1 MVWLPPSEQLFQEL
15 GECIVDPNG
24 EWLHSGHT
32 FRITGARLLASWGLD
47 PITIQLLGR
56 WGSMAVLTYLSE
68 SPLQDFADRL
78 AGPLHSS
85 HLNHGFP
92 HSVVSSH
99 PSREWVDYDAALLEL
114 RELRSLTRNMS
125 KQIQDFLKQ
134 QESMRD
140 ELDGMAT
147 VLQSRSQV
155 EVWWIANTSS
165 YVLHLSLVDLN
176 QDPINWKTACGW
188 SFASRHSA
196 ATYRDEPQLISYR
209 KCPRCF
215 KTTTD
220 KDSDRD
226 SSSTSSDTSDD

>member
-1 MVWLPPSEQLFQEL
+1 
-15 GECIVDPNG
+15 
-24 EWLHSGHT
+24 
-32 FRITGARLLASWGLD
+32 
-47 PITIQLLGR
+47 
-56 WGSMAVLTYLSE
+56 
-68 SPLQDFADRL
+68 
-78 AGPLHSS
+78 
-85 HLNHGFP
+85 
-92 HSVVSSH
+92 
-99 PSREWVDYDAALLEL
+99 
-114 RELRSLTRNMS
+114 
-125 KQIQDFLKQ
+125 
-134 QESMRD
+134 MRD

-196 ATYRDEPQLISYR
+196 ATYRDEPRQLISHR

>member
-1 MVWLPPSEQLFQEL
+1 
-15 GECIVDPNG
+15 
-24 EWLHSGHT
+24 
-32 FRITGARLLASWGLD
+32 
-47 PITIQLLGR
+47 
-56 WGSMAVLTYLSE
+56 
-68 SPLQDFADRL
+68 
-78 AGPLHSS
+78 
-85 HLNHGFP
+85 
-92 HSVVSSH
+92 
-99 PSREWVDYDAALLEL
+99 
-114 RELRSLTRNMS
+114 MS